1 MQLGAGL
8 CRRCVLKSYLGV
20 IAVVSILFGAS
31 ACSNVKSSE
40 IVASSPT
47 AITITTLRFTE
58 PTALAEAHCAKHGR
72 KAVVQGSSKLGSVGY
87 KTMWGYERVEK

>member
-20 IAVVSILFGAS
+20 IAIISILFGTS
-31 ACSNVKSSE
+31 ACSNPKSAE

-47 AITITTLRFTE
+47 AITITTFRFTE
-58 PTALAEAHCAKHGR
+58 PTALAEAHCAKHWR
-72 KAVVQGSSKLGSVGY
+72 KAVVQGSSKLGNVGY
-87 KTMWGYERVEK
+87 RTMWGYECVEK